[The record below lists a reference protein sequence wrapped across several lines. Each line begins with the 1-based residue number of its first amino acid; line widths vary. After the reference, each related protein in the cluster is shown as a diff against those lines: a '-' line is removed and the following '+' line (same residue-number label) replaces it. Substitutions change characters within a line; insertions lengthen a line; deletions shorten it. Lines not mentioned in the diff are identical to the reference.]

1 MCCSIWQALLKGFGG
16 AGEHMWVQRGTG
28 GSHICIQGFGSSQG
42 YKDTQLQMHTYKTT
56 PACFYIDAFEKLS
69 LEKNCKTF
77 FSQKLVFLFF
87 F

>member
-1 MCCSIWQALLKGFGG
+1 
-16 AGEHMWVQRGTG
+16 MWVQRGTG

-77 FSQKLVFLFF
+77 FSQKLGFLVFF
-87 F
+87 